1 MGESLIH
8 QKIPAIMAEIGAI
21 GKTQQNKFQHYS
33 FRGIDDVYNILHGIL
48 VKHEVFIVPEILKV
62 ECNTRESN
70 SGGTLVCAVVTVQYT
85 MYATDGSNV
94 ISSVC
99 GEGMDSGDKAIPKA
113 MSGAHKTF
121 FLQTFVIP
129 TDEPKDSENDS
140 PELKPSSTP
149 PPKPPT
155 ASSKP
160 IIPSRSD
167 TEVDEK
173 VGRQLILEEM
183 REVMTNEIFTDGDRE
198 AAHSD
203 VAKAKT
209 IRDLVVI
216 KNSWRKELAK
226 REAE

>member
-1 MGESLIH
+1 MGEGLIYR
-8 QKIPAIMAEIGAI
+8 KIHAIMAEIVAI
-21 GKTQQNKFQHYS
+21 GKNQENKYYHYS
-33 FRGIDDVYNILHGIL
+33 FRGIDDVYNALHGIL
-48 VKHEVFIVPEILKV
+48 VKHEVFIVPEILNV
-62 ECNTRESN
+62 EHHVRESK
-70 SGGTLVCAVVTVQYT
+70 SDGPSVCAIVTVQYT
-85 MYATDGSNV
+85 MYTTDGSKV
-94 ISSVC
+94 VSSVC

-140 PELKPSSTP
+140 PELKPVPEP
-149 PPKPPT
+149 P
-155 ASSKP
+155 AP

-173 VGRQLILEEM
+173 VQRQLILEEM